1 MLVIAA
7 MKEIFEN
14 NLLFGFLLSL
24 FAGLSTGLGA
34 AIAFFLKKPS
44 TRFLTF
50 AIGTSAGVML
60 YISFMELIPSAQEY
74 IGEGQGKWI
83 FLLALFG
90 GMALAGLVDR
100 LVPDEE
106 NPHEIHGL
114 KEWKKS
120 PAPADA
126 GMKRSAYFFA
136 LSIAIHNFP
145 EGMATMASAF
155 DSIEVASSVALAVAI
170 HNIPEGVAVA
180 IPLYFAT
187 KSRKKSFFYATLTGL
202 AEPIGALVAML
213 ILLPFLTPMLLGI
226 LFASVSGIMIYISLD
241 ELLPMSRR
249 WGHHHLAIY
258 GVTGG
263 MLLMGLLL

>member
-1 MLVIAA
+1 MNEL
-7 MKEIFEN
+7 FEN
-14 NLLFGFLLSL
+14 DLIFGFALSL
-24 FAGLSTGLGA
+24 FAGLSTGIGA
-34 AIAFFLKKPS
+34 AVAFFLKKPS

-60 YISFMELIPSAQEY
+60 YISFMELIPAAQEY
-74 IGEGQGKWI
+74 IGDGQGKWI
-83 FLLALFG
+83 FLAAMFG
-90 GMALAGLVDR
+90 GMGLAGFIDR

-114 KEWKKS
+114 KEWEKS
-120 PAPADA
+120 PVPEHA

-145 EGMATMASAF
+145 EGMATMVSAF
-155 DSIEVASSVALAVAI
+155 DSAEVASSVALAVAI

-187 KSRKKSFFYATLTGL
+187 KSRKKSFFYASLTGL
-202 AEPIGALVAML
+202 AEPIGALVAMI
-213 ILLPFLTPMLLGI
+213 ILLPFLSPMLLGI
-226 LFASVSGIMIYISLD
+226 LFASVSGFMIFISLD

-258 GVTGG
+258 GVTAG
-263 MLLMGLLL
+263 MLLMGFLL